1 MFDLVVPA
9 TIGVILLIVL
19 GTVFAVLYHRST
31 RDEAFVRTGLG
42 GKKVVLDG
50 GAVVLPIFH
59 SIARVNLKTLRLRVE
74 RSKKDSLIT
83 KDRMRVD
90 IDAEFYVR
98 VKPDVD
104 SIALAAQTLGVVTNN
119 AELLRDQVE
128 AKFVDGLRSVAAT
141 MELLDLQEKR
151 SDFVKH
157 VQAAVEADVQ
167 SNGLELESVSLTKLD
182 QTDISF
188 FNAENFFDAEGLTRL
203 KTITETRRRDR
214 NAIVRDNEVAIAQK
228 DLQARQQTLEIER
241 TKKEAELSQER
252 DIANKTASTRAEVA
266 SATQTAWQTE
276 ENARINA
283 QQTIAQREA
292 EALKVRE
299 TAAIESNLSI
309 NKRKT
314 DADREIQIATQDNE
328 IQIATKSK
336 ETSEARAVAKAAEAL
351 AVSAE
356 EKVTT
361 ARAIEVAD
369 RERLTAVMA
378 ARKEAEQ
385 RSTGITVA
393 AEAEKRAAVDR
404 GEAAKTLATAEAEAN
419 KIKATGVRQI
429 GEAEAAVILL
439 KNEAQNKLGS
449 NVIDFELAKQRIS
462 TMPAALSEMV
472 KPIAN
477 LKDVRILHTGGML
490 GGNGNGTGGNVGFG
504 EGLAGELLRVHALKP
519 LIDEILVQ
527 SGFKP
532 GDDPVKALAGV
543 MLPNGDGRSEAK
555 GDVRDE
561 ARGEAKANLL
571 KANVVNDKPLPSSP
585 QV

>member
-1 MFDLVVPA
+1 MVDLFLPA
-9 TIGVILLIVL
+9 TIGVVLLIVL
-19 GTVFAVLYHRST
+19 GTVFAVLYQRST
-31 RDEAFVRTGLG
+31 RDEAFVRTGLS

-98 VKPDVD
+98 VKPDED
-104 SIALAAQTLGVVTNN
+104 SIALAAQTLGAVTNN
-119 AELLRDQVE
+119 AEALRDQVE

-141 MELLDLQEKR
+141 MALLDLQEKR

-188 FNAENFFDAEGLTRL
+188 FNAENFFDAEGLTLL
-203 KTITETRRRDR
+203 KTVTETRRRDR
-214 NAIVRDNEVAIAQK
+214 NVIVRDNEVAIAQK
-228 DLQARQQTLEIER
+228 DLEARQLTLQIER

-266 SATQTAWQTE
+266 SATQTAWLTE
-276 ENARINA
+276 EGARIEA
-283 QQTIAQREA
+283 QQKIAQREA

-299 TAAIESNLSI
+299 TAAIESGLAI

-336 ETSEARAVAKAAEAL
+336 ETSETRAIAKAAEAL

-361 ARAIEVAD
+361 ARAIEIAD

-404 GEAAKTLATAEAEAN
+404 GEAVKTLATAEAEAN
-419 KIKATGVRQI
+419 KIKAVGLRQL
-429 GEAEAAVILL
+429 GEAEAAVTTL
-439 KNEAQNKLGS
+439 KNEAQNRLAA
-449 NVIDFELAKQRIS
+449 NVIDFELAKKRIE
-462 TMPAALSEMV
+462 TMPAALGEMV

-477 LKDVRILHTGGML
+477 LKDVRILHTGGF
-490 GGNGNGTGGNVGFG
+490 GGNGASGGAGGGNVGFG

-519 LIDEILVQ
+519 LIDEILAQ

-543 MLPNGDGRSEAK
+543 VLPAT
-555 GDVRDE
+555 
-561 ARGEAKANLL
+561 GETKANVL
-571 KANVVNDKPLPSSP
+571 KANAVNDKPLPATVREP
-585 QV
+585 

>member
-1 MFDLVVPA
+1 MFDLILPA
-9 TIGVILLIVL
+9 TIGVVLLIVL
-19 GTVFAVLYHRST
+19 GTVFAVLYQRST

-98 VKPDVD
+98 VKPDAD
-104 SIALAAQTLGVVTNN
+104 SIALAAQTLGAVTNN

-141 MELLDLQEKR
+141 MGLMDLQEKR

-188 FNAENFFDAEGLTRL
+188 FNAENFFDAEGLTLL
-203 KTITETRRRDR
+203 KTVTETRRRDR
-214 NAIVRDNEVAIAQK
+214 NVIVRDNEVAIAQK
-228 DLQARQQTLEIER
+228 DLEARQLTLQIER

-266 SATQTAWQTE
+266 SATQTAWLTE
-276 ENARINA
+276 EGARIEA
-283 QQTIAQREA
+283 QQKIAQREA

-299 TAAIESNLSI
+299 TAAIESGLAI

-336 ETSEARAVAKAAEAL
+336 ETSETRAIAKAAEAL

-361 ARAIEVAD
+361 ARAIEIAD

-404 GEAAKTLATAEAEAN
+404 GEAVKTLATAEAEAN
-419 KIKATGVRQI
+419 KIKAVGLRQI
-429 GEAEAAVILL
+429 GEAEAAVTTL
-439 KNEAQNKLGS
+439 KNEAQNRLAA
-449 NVIDFELAKQRIS
+449 NVIDFELAKRRIE
-462 TMPAALSEMV
+462 TMPAALGEMV

-477 LKDVRILHTGGML
+477 LKDVRILHTGGFGG
-490 GGNGNGTGGNVGFG
+490 GGNGGNGGGNVGFG
-504 EGLAGELLRVHALKP
+504 EGLAGELLKVHALKP
-519 LIDEILVQ
+519 LIDEILLQ
-527 SGFKP
+527 AGFKP
-532 GDDPVKALAGV
+532 GDDPIKALAGV
-543 MLPNGDGRSEAK
+543 VLPNSAET
-555 GDVRDE
+555 
-561 ARGEAKANLL
+561 KANVL
-571 KANVVNDKPLPSSP
+571 KANVVNDKPLPVTVREP
-585 QV
+585 